1 MFGFKV
7 KNLIHRARGIKA
19 ELYRKFGVGVL
30 SEVSAILIK
39 ADGTRVDYG
48 VLSRR
53 VVTNAGVAFLV
64 DAFQNLV
71 EIEAMNWHAS
81 GTGAVAENVT
91 DTTLGTETGSRVSGT
106 QSEPAANQY
115 RTLALIPYSGTL
127 AITEH
132 GIFSANVVGTLW
144 DRSVF
149 AAINVL
155 NLDSIQFT
163 YTLTVNSGG

>member
-1 MFGFKV
+1 MFSFKV

-30 SEVSAILIK
+30 SEVSAILIR

-53 VVTNAGVAFLV
+53 LVTNAGVAFLV

-71 EIEAMNWHAS
+71 EIENMNWHAS
-81 GTGAVAENVT
+81 GTGVAAEDVAN
-91 DTTLGTETGSRVSGT
+91 TTLGTETGSRVSGT

-115 RTLALIPYSGTL
+115 RTVATVPYSGTL

-132 GIFSANVVGTLW
+132 GLFSANAAGTLW

-149 AAINVL
+149 TAINVV
-155 NLDSIQFT
+155 NGDSIQFT